1 MREKIHMVLGN
12 PSLVWGKLT
21 KPRNRSML
29 WARPKTE
36 GTQKAKRLS
45 QALVKDWVKVTQ
57 RHMWFDL
64 IASWAPPEKTERQP
78 NAVLLSLLLLL
89 P

>member
-1 MREKIHMVLGN
+1 M
-12 PSLVWGKLT
+12 PSPVEGEDTYGVGQSITGWGKLT

-64 IASWAPPEKTERQP
+64 FDAWAPPERQRGNP
-78 NAVLLSLLLLL
+78 MLSC
-89 P
+89 

>member
-1 MREKIHMVLGN
+1 MREKTHMVLGN

-29 WARPKTE
+29 WARLKTE

-45 QALVKDWVKVTQ
+45 QALVKDWVKVT
-57 RHMWFDL
+57 
-64 IASWAPPEKTERQP
+64 
-78 NAVLLSLLLLL
+78 
-89 P
+89 